1 MRNAIF
7 LMISNYRN
15 VIKLN
20 LRKLAKSLN
29 LIIKLHFSVYIIH
42 ITVLHSERAS
52 YINDNIDFRG
62 SLSIFP
68 RSMKIHN
75 KIHRVRALICVIR
88 HTHIHTCGTA
98 SHKYWKF
105 SKNNFLG
112 IYM

>member
-1 MRNAIF
+1 MYNINTYKIYMKCYF

-52 YINDNIDFRG
+52 YINDNICIYILWKRFTFHLPSGARKYVY
-62 SLSIFP
+62 SYIKST
-68 RSMKIHN
+68 
-75 KIHRVRALICVIR
+75 
-88 HTHIHTCGTA
+88 HTHTLNI
-98 SHKYWKF
+98 
-105 SKNNFLG
+105 
-112 IYM
+112 